1 VISHASWDDEGPQ
14 APSRLQGRVFWLLA
28 RAARNAQQMTQ
39 ASLFAAG
46 LRRGFYGV
54 LATLDEF
61 GPGSQ
66 ADIGRRLGLDPS
78 DMVDIINDL
87 ERQGYVAR
95 QPDPADRRR
104 NKVTLTG
111 AGTKALR
118 RFDGAITEAEDALL
132 AVLPPAER
140 AQLAR
145 ALTRLVA
152 AGDSATGRAG
162 PPAPH

>member
-1 VISHASWDDEGPQ
+1 VISHASWDDGPQ
-14 APSRLQGRVFWLLA
+14 VPGRLQGRVFWLLG
-28 RAARNAQQMTQ
+28 RAARNAQQVTQ

-66 ADIGRRLGLDPS
+66 AEIGRRLGFDPS

-95 QPDPADRRR
+95 QPDPDDRRR

-111 AGTKALR
+111 AGEKALG
-118 RFDGAITEAEDALL
+118 RFDAAITEAEDALL
-132 AVLPPAER
+132 AGIPRTER
-140 AQLAR
+140 ERLAR
-145 ALTRLVA
+145 ALALL
-152 AGDSATGRAG
+152 AGGTSA
-162 PPAPH
+162 